1 MKLSTALIFLFLAV
15 AFSCSKRTKTTDS
28 NSNAVDT
35 LVQSDKKNIT
45 SIGVSL
51 HPNTKKALE
60 TWKEYQSADAVLT
73 NFYAIS
79 NAEALSNAQELS
91 DLVIS
96 LKDSVRDEKLMTS
109 SVKAHINILHNECLR
124 LNDMANIPAITS
136 EEVHATTKRVLD
148 AYSGL
153 NAKLNSLYSID
164 ELEGELKLDPDFL
177 EILKD
182 TTNAEELDFS
192 ISKPLAKPIHN
203 KPAKPKK

>member
-1 MKLSTALIFLFLAV
+1 MKLSTVLILLFLV
-15 AFSCSKRTKTTDS
+15 VTFSCSNRTKTTVTNV
-28 NSNAVDT
+28 NSVDT
-35 LVQSDKKNIT
+35 LIQSDKKNIT

-51 HPNTKKALE
+51 HPNTKKAIE
-60 TWKEYQSADAVLT
+60 TWKEYQSVDVILT

-91 DLVIS
+91 GLVTT
-96 LKDSVRDEKLMTS
+96 LKDSIRDEKLMTS

-124 LNDMANIPAITS
+124 LNDMANIPAITT
-136 EEVHATTKRVLD
+136 EEVHATIKRVLD

-164 ELEGELKLDPDFL
+164 ELESELKLDPDFL

-182 TTNAEELDFS
+182 TTNTEELDFS
-192 ISKPLAKPIHN
+192 IAKPIHN